1 MPPSGIEMNSI
12 PPAMM
17 NEFFTADQKSG
28 SLKMKRKPSMPSVL
42 FASKNG
48 ADSRLWN
55 RMKPSGSA
63 TATVRTA
70 TTIQRSM
77 PASGCRLLT
86 GSAGMASRGPVAGGT
101 AGAVPR
107 VLVESM
113 SSPLRPSGWPPQGSR

>member
-28 SLKMKRKPSMPSVL
+28 SAKMKRKPSTPSVL

-48 ADSRLWN
+48 AVSRLWN

-63 TATVRTA
+63 TAMVSTA

-77 PASGCRLLT
+77 PASGCRPLA
-86 GSAGMASRGPVAGGT
+86 GSAGIASPGPVVRAT
-101 AGAVPR
+101 AGVVAR

-113 SSPLRPSGWPPQGSR
+113 STPLRPSGWPPTESR

>member
-12 PPAMM
+12 PPAMT

-28 SLKMKRKPSMPSVL
+28 SSKMKRKPSTPSVL

-55 RMKPSGSA
+55 TMNAIGSA
-63 TATVRTA
+63 TEIVRTA

-77 PASGCRLLT
+77 PASGQSPPAF
-86 GSAGMASRGPVAGGT
+86 GAG
-101 AGAVPR
+101 
-107 VLVESM
+107 
-113 SSPLRPSGWPPQGSR
+113 